1 MDITSYLIII
11 IGIIID
17 ALFIYNDDKYH
28 NSLSIVL
35 KTLASLAFV
44 LLAFHLYKG
53 KGLLVIIALIF
64 DMLGDFILILRNRY
78 KKHKDII
85 FACGT
90 ISFFIAHIL
99 YATYLIGLNRSCI
112 KWGIVI
118 NIILYVIIA
127 IAFKMSLDV
136 KGFIGILG
144 ACYLF
149 IIMFNS
155 GLSITN
161 YHLVPRHENFVYM
174 VGSLIFISSDLVLIL
189 HKFGKNSPDFLQIV
203 YRVLYY
209 ASQIILALYIGLI

>member
-1 MDITSYLIII
+1 
-11 IGIIID
+11 
-17 ALFIYNDDKYH
+17 
-28 NSLSIVL
+28 
-35 KTLASLAFV
+35 
-44 LLAFHLYKG
+44 
-53 KGLLVIIALIF
+53 
-64 DMLGDFILILRNRY
+64 
-78 KKHKDII
+78 
-85 FACGT
+85 
-90 ISFFIAHIL
+90 
-99 YATYLIGLNRSCI
+99 
-112 KWGIVI
+112 
-118 NIILYVIIA
+118 
-127 IAFKMSLDV
+127 MSLDV

>member
-35 KTLASLAFV
+35 KTSASLAFV

-78 KKHKDII
+78 KKYKDII

-99 YATYLIGLNRSCI
+99 Y
-112 KWGIVI
+112 
-118 NIILYVIIA
+118 VIIA
-127 IAFKMSLDV
+127 IAFKLSLDV
-136 KGFIGILG
+136 KGFIGTLG

-161 YHLVPRHENFVYM
+161 YHLVPTHENFVYM
-174 VGSLIFISSDLVLIL
+174 VGSLFFISSDLVLTL

-209 ASQIILALYIGLI
+209 VSQIILALYIGLL